1 MPKMMRIIRTVLQII
16 ILYIFHYIGVFI
28 VEFTNL
34 PLPPSVIGFI
44 LLFICLLMNWI
55 KVEMIRD
62 GASFLIGF
70 MLLFYIPPVIGIIEY
85 PQLISVNGMIL
96 IGAVIIS
103 TLFTIYLTS
112 MLSQIIEKKEI
123 NSRNKKISEAK
134 EEGENV

>member
-34 PLPPSVIGFI
+34 PLPPSVVGFI

>member
-1 MPKMMRIIRTVLQII
+1 MMRIIRTVLQII

-34 PLPPSVIGFI
+34 PLPPSVVGFI

-134 EEGENV
+134 EEVENV

>member
-34 PLPPSVIGFI
+34 PLPPSVVGFI

-96 IGAVIIS
+96 ISAVIIS

-134 EEGENV
+134 EEVENV